1 MGRKKK
7 RAAPNPYDRI
17 FCYYCDRTFQN
28 EQELLMHQREKH
40 LRCPSCNKRM
50 LSVPSLM
57 IHASQM
63 HNLTLSAVPN
73 AVPGR
78 DATDIDVLGM
88 KGIPDEYYSKLE
100 GRRKVVPVTER
111 SSSAPRSTAAH
122 VQHPVAQQP
131 VTHPPQAQWSWPVYS
146 SGPWSVAHNPMSFY
160 TPSPSS
166 VPLPPIAGVPPHPN
180 MPVFTPYHQ
189 SSGISPVS
197 SHIPTPANLPAHV
210 PAPYPY
216 GAGSYPPVS
225 MRPHRAHQL
234 VRPERGSFKS
244 HKTLVTSQTTHPSS
258 VQQSVAPGQV
268 SVDANENTAA
278 GSRTTAALISNQY
291 PRFHS
296 QDVASSGSTLS
307 TRTRNSKE
315 ILPPPAS
322 AVTSE
327 TKLVFD
333 AIDLSMEE
341 LRAQLPRYRIKDAK

>member
-100 GRRKVVPVTER
+100 GRRKVVPVTEC
-111 SSSAPRSTAAH
+111 SSSAPRPTTAL
-122 VQHPVAQQP
+122 VQHPVAHQP
-131 VTHPPQAQWSWPVYS
+131 VAHTPQAQWSWPVYS
-146 SGPWSVAHNPMSFY
+146 TGPWSVAHNPIPFY
-160 TPSPSS
+160 TPSSSS
-166 VPLPPIAGVPPHPN
+166 VPPPPIAGVPPHSN
-180 MPVFTPYHQ
+180 MPAFTPYHQ
-189 SSGISPVS
+189 SAGISPVS
-197 SHIPTPANLPAHV
+197 PHVPTSAHPYAYV

-216 GAGSYPPVS
+216 GGGSYPPVS
-225 MRPHRAHQL
+225 MRPNPAHQL
-234 VRPERGSFKS
+234 VRPEPGPFKF
-244 HKTLVTSQTTHPSS
+244 HKTPSTSQTTHPSS
-258 VQQSVAPGQV
+258 AQRSVAPGQV
-268 SVDANENTAA
+268 SVDANENTAT
-278 GSRTTAALISNQY
+278 GPRTTATLISNQS
-291 PRFHS
+291 PKMHS
-296 QDVASSGSTLS
+296 QDVASTGPTLS
-307 TRTRNSKE
+307 TPIRNSKE
-315 ILPPPAS
+315 ILPPPAG

-333 AIDLSMEE
+333 AIDVSMEE
-341 LRAQLPRYRIKDAK
+341 LRAQLPRYRIKEAR